1 MNTYETSVSVVYDAL
16 VTVDVTPD
24 GEYHMRVDLPFYDDG
39 PTVYD
44 ANGTMVSNCFLYGSA
59 VEAVSNRLRASYE
72 LPYPTPISKDDNE

>member
-39 PTVYD
+39 PTVLD
-44 ANGTMVSNCFLYGSA
+44 ATGAVVTDNSFLYNSA
-59 VEAVSNRLRASYE
+59 IDAVNGVLLASYP
-72 LPYPTPISKDDNE
+72 LPRREDI